1 MRSGHGSQVGRR
13 RPGRRAA
20 LAAPRL
26 IVACA
31 LFAAPQSGLAASA
44 DGACRAGASR
54 DDSLAGLGPRGEL
67 VLASGRRARLSDLRW
82 PDRPDQDE
90 AARNRLLAFRGL
102 PLAVTERGSEDRWGL
117 RRIDGIAG
125 GAEPVDLAGEL
136 IAAGLATADPGEADG
151 LCRPG
156 LRALESAPREAGRGV
171 WAGGAVAATDLAGL
185 TARAGRFA
193 VVEGRILHVGERS
206 SRTYL
211 DFARRG
217 EPGLTVTVQKR
228 TWRSLSEHGLSAAAL
243 RGRFVRI
250 RGMVEIGRGP
260 LVELAGVEAIEVVEG
275 ERALRR

>member
-20 LAAPRL
+20 PAASRL

-31 LFAAPQSGLAASA
+31 LFAAPQTGLAASA